1 MNLRK
6 KMISLALG
14 SLLLTSIPGFTQN
27 VIDTVTTIPIKKY
40 ISQLIIQDLLE
51 GDNVKQQLSI
61 YEQLNGENEKTIS
74 LQENIIQIKT
84 LQNNKLS
91 LALQKSEEQFKLQQE
106 VSKNLYKELEKQKNK
121 NLFYKIGTFAFILTL
136 VSFIIY

>member
-6 KMISLALG
+6 KMISLVLG